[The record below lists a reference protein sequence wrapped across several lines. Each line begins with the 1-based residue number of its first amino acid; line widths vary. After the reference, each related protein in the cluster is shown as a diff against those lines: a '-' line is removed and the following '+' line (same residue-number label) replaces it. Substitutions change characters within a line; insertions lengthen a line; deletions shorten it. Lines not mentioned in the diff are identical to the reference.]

1 MQSKSQSTSRLGPD
15 PHTIP
20 ANGVFGEPW
29 WRSGGYNPIS
39 PPLTGGNATNSSS
52 LECPNG
58 GSESHDEQSLSDDD
72 QNEEDDDATKESQ
85 IGVSPQSG
93 SISSGF

>member
-1 MQSKSQSTSRLGPD
+1 MQSKSQSTSRLRPD

-20 ANGVFGEPW
+20 PASVLGEPW

-39 PPLTGGNATNSSS
+39 PPLTGGIATNSSS

-58 GSESHDEQSLSDDD
+58 GSESNDDQSLSNDG
-72 QNEEDDDATKESQ
+72 QNEEDDDATKESK
-85 IGVSPQSG
+85 ISASPQTG